1 MPSFN
6 DLYYGQTGNIRLKP
20 ENASQL
26 NVGLTYSKRI
36 SDWLP
41 YVSATVDAYSNRITD
56 KIVAIP
62 TKNLFIWSM
71 VNLGKVDIKGIDFTA
86 SVSVQ
91 PAEKYVLSLSGNY
104 TYQRALDVTN
114 SDPSTLE
121 GKTYKHQIAYTRV
134 SGWTGSTRNTVG
146 RLVVF
151 HAVFRQTLCVGT
163 EYSQEQAGRIY

>member
-1 MPSFN
+1 
-6 DLYYGQTGNIRLKP
+6 
-20 ENASQL
+20 
-26 NVGLTYSKRI
+26 
-36 SDWLP
+36 
-41 YVSATVDAYSNRITD
+41 
-56 KIVAIP
+56 
-62 TKNLFIWSM
+62 M

-134 SGWTGSTRNTVG
+134 CQVPD
-146 RLVVF
+146 
-151 HAVFRQTLCVGT
+151 RQ
-163 EYSQEQAGRIY
+163 YSKHRG